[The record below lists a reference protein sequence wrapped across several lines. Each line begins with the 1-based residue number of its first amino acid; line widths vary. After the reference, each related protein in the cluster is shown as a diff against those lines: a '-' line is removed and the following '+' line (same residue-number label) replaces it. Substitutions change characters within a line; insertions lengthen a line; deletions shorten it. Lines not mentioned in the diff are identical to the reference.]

1 MDEESLRVMLADAI
15 SGEPPIGPISQRAL
29 RAGIRLRRRH
39 RAGTAGSFAVVA
51 GIAVAFPLALHS
63 PGMSPASSAARPPTI
78 HERAGAMGGHG
89 DLPRKLSFTPDSK
102 IVATADNDGTARL
115 WNAATER
122 QMGKPI
128 KVTGAQIWDVTFSPT
143 GAVLVTGDS
152 HGAARFWDV
161 ASHRQ
166 IGAPIKA
173 SSRKLNWVMF
183 SPNGKILATAG
194 DDGTLRLWNAVTRR
208 EIGAPMT
215 SPGNRVVG
223 QVIFSPDGK
232 LVAASDSD
240 GTVRLWSVA
249 TQRLVGQLTDR
260 QNFNEVQAVAFSPDG
275 KIVAVAGSD
284 LRVWSVATH
293 RQLGRTM
300 HPSEF
305 ATNGVVFTLDGKT
318 MISTSANDL
327 FKEWNVA
334 TDRAVGSVTV
344 AGNVNNFSSVVISP
358 DGKLLGTTS
367 YSGPAR
373 LWRLTR

>member
-15 SGEPPIGPISQRAL
+15 SGEPPIGPVSQRAL

-51 GIAVAFPLALHS
+51 GMAVAFPLALHP

-78 HERAGAMGGHG
+78 HERAGAMGGYG
-89 DLPRKLSFTPDSK
+89 DLPRKLSFSPNGK

-122 QMGKPI
+122 QIGKPI
-128 KVTGAQIWDVTFSPT
+128 KVTAAQIWDVAFCPT
-143 GAVLVTGDS
+143 GPVLVTGDS

-166 IGAPIKA
+166 LGAPIKA
-173 SSRKLNWVMF
+173 SSRKLNWVTF

-194 DDGTLRLWNAVTRR
+194 DDGSVRLWNAVTRR
-208 EIGAPMT
+208 QIGAPMT
-215 SPGNRVVG
+215 SPGNRVSE
-223 QVIFSPDGK
+223 VIFSPDGK
-232 LVAASDSD
+232 LLAAADSD

-249 TQRLVGQLTDR
+249 THRQVGQLSDR

-275 KIVAVAGSD
+275 KVLAVAGSD
-284 LRVWSVATH
+284 LRLWSVATH

-305 ATNGVVFTLDGKT
+305 ATNGVVFTLDSKT
-318 MISTSANDL
+318 MITTSANDL

-334 TDRAVGSVTV
+334 TNREVGSVTV
-344 AGNVNNFSSVVISP
+344 AGHMNNFSSVVISP

-373 LWRLTR
+373 LWKLTG